1 MIPAKIKNLID
12 KYCMGVTPSDE
23 QMDEIMN
30 LVLLLNA
37 DGSKV
42 SAYMKEKIAG
52 PTKEE
57 LEEEKKRKER
67 KAKEDAEKK
76 AAKEA
81 ERKAQELAKQKAIE
95 EAKKKIIE
103 NNKLQPV
110 DLGLSVKWASLNLGA
125 SKPNDYGDYYAWGE
139 TETKDVYNWEEYELS
154 DESDNSRARKFAEL
168 NKAPQLAQEMF
179 KYCTN
184 SSQGEVDG
192 LSILE
197 REDDAA
203 AVNMRSKLR
212 FWEKCKWRMAT
223 IEEWNELQEKCE
235 WIWTNIN
242 GCNGYLIIAKNGNC
256 IFLPAAGYKTGNKR
270 SGVNGAVR
278 YWSSSLDE
286 QFNYKA
292 HEIKECPDN
301 PLVVIN
307 WDGHRYLGLSIRA
320 VQE

>member
-1 MIPAKIKNLID
+1 MIPEKIKKLID

-37 DGSKV
+37 DGSEV
-42 SAYMKEKIAG
+42 SEYMKKKIAG

-57 LEEEKKRKER
+57 LEDEKKRK
-67 KAKEDAEKK
+67 ALKEKEAAEKK
-76 AAKEA
+76 AAKDA

-95 EAKKKIIE
+95 DAKKKIME
-103 NNKLQPV
+103 HTKLQPV
-110 DLGLSVKWASLNLGA
+110 DLGLSVKWASANLGA
-125 SKPNDYGDYYAWGE
+125 SKPNDYGEYYAWGE

-154 DESDNSRARKFAEL
+154 DESDNSKVRKFAEL
-168 NKAPQLAQEMF
+168 NKAPELAQEMF
-179 KYCTN
+179 KYCTD
-184 SSQGEVDG
+184 SSHSDVDG

-203 AVNMRSKLR
+203 AVNMRNKLR

-242 GCNGYLIIAKNGNC
+242 GCNG
-256 IFLPAAGYKTGNKR
+256 FLFSRTVY
-270 SGVNGAVR
+270 
-278 YWSSSLDE
+278 
-286 QFNYKA
+286 
-292 HEIKECPDN
+292 C
-301 PLVVIN
+301 
-307 WDGHRYLGLSIRA
+307 HRKLNSFA
-320 VQE
+320 TEK